1 MFDHICVMLRLITP
15 GNPFDKRVCKVLKN
29 LYLGTYRH
37 LLMTSAIYRDSK
49 KGTCFEN
56 DIGT

>member
-1 MFDHICVMLRLITP
+1 MLRLITP